1 MAPPHKIDALSLND
15 ASTSVS
21 FLSLTASAL
30 TKAMRESV
38 PFFFCSDFGEEIFVD
53 LKWKDFWQWQYLN
66 PQPSDLIHNELDH
79 RTTVSCLNTL
89 FLTHLKVWQS
99 HKRKVIHIHSSVCL
113 QKPKTGLINSLMNA
127 VYTHLYWHI

>member
-53 LKWKDFWQWQYLN
+53 LK
-66 PQPSDLIHNELDH
+66 
-79 RTTVSCLNTL
+79 
-89 FLTHLKVWQS
+89 
-99 HKRKVIHIHSSVCL
+99 
-113 QKPKTGLINSLMNA
+113 
-127 VYTHLYWHI
+127 